1 MNKVSLLSLLIGLF
15 LLTTASS
22 AHQPRI
28 VSEELTQIENPEV
41 SQAFYA
47 ELKGKPGYYQIES
60 EEPFKLYV
68 GILVPDLEGIDKD
81 ISVEISRED
90 LHIEETRVHKQE
102 EEEVPIL
109 LNGLE
114 YEWIRLYE
122 PFAGDWYWEGPELRS
137 NSPDEELPDGV
148 KVDEGTYTLKVFS
161 PDNEGKY
168 VLVVGEREEFP
179 LKEMV
184 QTLFVLPK
192 LKAQFFERSDW
203 TAYIIGCI
211 AGVVPWIVIAI
222 YFGGSIIAAKGGMPN
237 FVIGIFISLAV
248 FFNLFAVNMLLQYNM
263 KRLIYFR
270 LSVEV

>member
-1 MNKVSLLSLLIGLF
+1 MNKVSLLILLMGIF

-28 VSEELTQIENPEV
+28 VSEEMTQIENPEV

-47 ELKGKPGYYQIES
+47 ELKGKPDYYQIES

-81 ISVEISRED
+81 ISVEVTRED
-90 LHIEETRVHKQE
+90 LHIEETPVQEHE

-109 LNGLE
+109 LNGLQ
-114 YEWIRLYE
+114 YEWTRWYE
-122 PFAGDWYWEGPELRS
+122 PFGGDWYWEGPELRG
-137 NSPDEELPDGV
+137 NPPEEELPQGIH
-148 KVDEGTYTLKVFS
+148 VDEGTYTIKVFS

-168 VLVVGEREEFP
+168 ALVVGEREEFP

-192 LKAQFFERSDW
+192 LKTEFFERSPW
-203 TAYIIGCI
+203 TAYFNLVGLFL
-211 AGVVPWIVIAI
+211 AI
-222 YFGGSIIAAKGGMPN
+222 S
-237 FVIGIFISLAV
+237 IGILIGIIVAV
-248 FFNLFAVNMLLQYNM
+248 VILVKRM
-263 KRLIYFR
+263 KRARRPKLTQGR
-270 LSVEV
+270 